1 MAVNFQDELNFVNN
15 YHSPSNDYKLLNQAG
30 FKIGVCIAQNDIEQ
44 QSALEMLNEA
54 IRGNPKLP
62 PDKLHKI
69 WEECISSVELGIS
82 KAYPKKKSK
91 KKDDDGVL
99 MAIQQHILSSYP
111 VKRNIISNRLE
122 KENGEELSV
131 IEIES
136 IYWEVCRDIRTIN
149 KSLYNAFLQSDQ
161 IPSYNPIVEH
171 IENSCE
177 NYLIS
182 SDTPEI
188 KKLISAIKTSERQSS
203 EYKIMILMKWLVG
216 LVANCFSS
224 KETNSIFLIL
234 CGKKNTGKTEFFRR
248 LLPEPLRKYMAET
261 NFDQGKD
268 SELLM
273 AQKLILLIDELPN
286 MNRKDQKAIR
296 ALITTKIISQRVPYD
311 RYTSDH
317 VRIASLCATT
327 NDFGIIDDPYNNR
340 RTAVIEVE
348 EIDFAVYND
357 VNKDKLLGE
366 IYYLYQNNFNWYI
379 DNTDM
384 ELFDANNVSYEII
397 KPEKEALIALYS
409 VPESTLDYNVKQL
422 TCTEISNVLT
432 EEFRIKVPNVSIGK
446 ALRELGFVSQ
456 RLRLPL
462 ADTTKTSHPQTVYF
476 VVQNPRNATYSDDSL
491 GVCPPAS
498 LSEESRQIF
507 IDIDDV

>member
-1 MAVNFQDELNFVNN
+1 MSLNFKDELNFVNS

-30 FKIGVCIAQNDIEQ
+30 FKIGVCIAQNEIEHD
-44 QSALEMLNEA
+44 SALEMLNKA
-54 IRGNPKLP
+54 IRDNLKLP
-62 PDKLHKI
+62 PDKIPKI
-69 WEECISSVELGIS
+69 LKDCISSVELGIE
-82 KAYPKKKSK
+82 KAYPPKQSK
-91 KKDDDGVL
+91 KKDRNL
-99 MAIQQHILSSYP
+99 LLEIQQHVLSKYDF
-111 VKRNIISNRLE
+111 KRNIISNRLE
-122 KENGEELSV
+122 KENGEELTI
-131 IEIES
+131 IETET
-136 IYWEVCRDIRTIN
+136 IYWEICRDYGVIN
-149 KSLYNAFLQSDQ
+149 KNLFHSLLNSNQ
-161 IPSYNPIVEH
+161 ISSYNPIKQY
-171 IENSCE
+171 IENSHE
-177 NYLIS
+177 NCLIA

-188 KKLISAIKTSERQSS
+188 RKLISAIKTSERQTLD
-203 EYKIMILMKWLVG
+203 YKTMIVMKWLVG
-216 LVANCFSS
+216 LIANCFSP

-348 EIDFAVYND
+348 EIDFNLYND
-357 VNKDKLLGE
+357 VNKDKLLAE
-366 IYYLYQNNFNWYI
+366 AYYLYLNKFDWYI
-379 DNTDM
+379 SQKDM
-384 ELFDANNVSYEII
+384 ELFDASNVSYEIT
-397 KPEKEALIALYS
+397 KPEKEALNALYS
-409 VPESTLDYNVKQL
+409 VPESNLDYNVKKL
-422 TCTEISNVLT
+422 TCTEISNVLL
-432 EEFRIKVPNVSIGK
+432 EEYKIKVPIVSIGK

-456 RLRLPL
+456 RIRLPL
-462 ADTTKTSHPQTVYF
+462 TDTTKTSQPQTVYF
-476 VVQNPRNATYSDDSL
+476 VVQNPRDVSYSDDSL
-491 GVCPPAS
+491 GVCPPVS
-498 LSEESRQIF
+498 LADESKIF
-507 IDIDDV
+507 IDINDV